1 MTGSDEAPTV
11 QRGQL
16 DTAVGLVALTSTG
29 EAIVRLEWVTAEE
42 TGSPSGSGE
51 GGSVSIEDGSAVE
64 DPRDPLLVD
73 ALAQVR
79 AYFDGRLGEFDLPL
93 SLAGISE
100 VATTVLWTLAD
111 TVGYG
116 ETVTYG
122 QLAERSGT
130 GIPARAIGSIMG
142 MNPLP
147 LLIPCHRVVAGDGLG
162 GYSGG
167 PPGQGLETKRRLLEF
182 EGALPQSLF

>member
-1 MTGSDEAPTV
+1 MTGSDEAPLV

-29 EAIVRLEWVTAEE
+29 EAIVRLEWVTAGEA
-42 TGSPSGSGE
+42 GSE
-51 GGSVSIEDGSAVE
+51 GGN
-64 DPRDPLLVD
+64 PRDPLLVD
-73 ALAQVR
+73 ALAQVQ

-93 SLAGISE
+93 SLAGISD
-100 VATTVLWTLAD
+100 VATRVLTTLAD

-147 LLIPCHRVVAGDGLG
+147 LIIPCHRVVAGDGLG

>member
-1 MTGSDEAPTV
+1 MTGSDEAPTI

-16 DTAVGLVALTSTG
+16 DTVVGLVSLTSTG
-29 EAIVRLEWVTAEE
+29 ETIVRLEWVTAGEA
-42 TGSPSGSGE
+42 GSE
-51 GGSVSIEDGSAVE
+51 GGN
-64 DPRDPLLVD
+64 PRDPLLVD

>member
-11 QRGQL
+11 QRAQL

-42 TGSPSGSGE
+42 VEPD
-51 GGSVSIEDGSAVE
+51 GGV
-64 DPRDPLLVD
+64 PRDPLLVD

-93 SLAGISE
+93 SLAGISA
-100 VATTVLWTLAD
+100 VATTVLRTLAD
-111 TVGYG
+111 TVGFG
-116 ETVTYG
+116 ETVSYG

>member
-42 TGSPSGSGE
+42 AGSD
-51 GGSVSIEDGSAVE
+51 GGV
-64 DPRDPLLVD
+64 PRDPLLVD

-93 SLAGISE
+93 SLAGISA
-100 VATTVLWTLAD
+100 VATTVLRTLAD
-111 TVGYG
+111 TVGFG

-147 LLIPCHRVVAGDGLG
+147 LIIPCHRVVAGDGLG